1 GLLRASNGKFTAG
14 ARGRYRPEP
23 LITVPVCEASRMNDS
38 GDLAA
43 WIELSLVSGL
53 GGQRFR
59 SLLSTFGLP
68 TNILNATRSQL
79 CRVVPEALA
88 AGILERN
95 SGSEVEKALEWAARP
110 EHRVLTLADTEYP
123 KQLLEIADPP
133 ALLYVAGNSKLL
145 SFPALARVG
154 SRNATPQGL
163 KNAQSFARAL
173 SEAGLVIVSGLAIGL
188 DSAAH
193 SGGLEGRGST
203 IAVLGTGIDIV
214 YPRRNE
220 PLAEEILQ
228 RGALVSEFPLGTPPN
243 AGNFPRRNRLIS
255 GLARGCLVVEATL
268 DSGSLITARLAV
280 EQGREVFAI
289 PGSIHSPLSRGCHQL
304 IREGAKLVEE
314 AADVLTELRIS
325 LPKETLTAQ
334 RSLPLGDGELD
345 KEYEMLL
352 DALGFEPATIDV
364 LVTRTRLGVE
374 SVASMLLIL
383 ELKGRVGAPAGARY
397 DRL

>member
-1 GLLRASNGKFTAG
+1 
-14 ARGRYRPEP
+14 
-23 LITVPVCEASRMNDS
+23 MNDS

-59 SLLSTFGLP
+59 ALLSTFGLP
-68 TNILNATRSQL
+68 TDVLKATRSQL
-79 CRVVPEALA
+79 SRVVPEAVA
-88 AGILERN
+88 AGILER
-95 SGSEVEKALEWAARP
+95 SSAPEVEKALRWAAQT
-110 EHRVLTLADTEYP
+110 EHKVLTLADTDYP

-133 ALLYVAGNSKLL
+133 ALLYVAGNAMLL
-145 SFPALARVG
+145 SSPALAVVG

-163 KNAQSFARAL
+163 KNAQSFARTF
-173 SEAGLVIVSGLAIGL
+173 SEAGLVIVSGLAIGV

-220 PLAEEILQ
+220 SLAQEISL

-243 AGNFPRRNRLIS
+243 PGNFPRRNRLIS

-268 DSGSLITARLAV
+268 DSGSLITARLAA

-289 PGSIHSPLSRGCHQL
+289 PGSIHSPLSKGCHAL
-304 IREGAKLVEE
+304 IKSGAKLVES
-314 AADVLTELRIS
+314 ADDVLAELGGFRAS
-325 LPKETLTAQ
+325 GFASTVAPKETA
-334 RSLPLGDGELD
+334 RISAESAG
-345 KEYEMLL
+345 LL
-352 DALGFEPATIDV
+352 EHMGH
-364 LVTRTRLGVE
+364 
-374 SVASMLLIL
+374 
-383 ELKGRVGAPAGARY
+383 
-397 DRL
+397 